1 MFSKA
6 WIYLFSVFLVFFVT
20 SCEDSPVNS
29 PLCTA
34 EFVMINL
41 KITDASG
48 QPVNNATVHVIH
60 ANSGDTL
67 QVCENYECL
76 EGDMGNYTIFH
87 DGLMEKVSFEGEPF
101 TVNGNTEQDSFR
113 EDFVFARNKCH
124 VYKKSGPEIIMVD

>member
-1 MFSKA
+1 
-6 WIYLFSVFLVFFVT
+6 
-20 SCEDSPVNS
+20 
-29 PLCTA
+29 
-34 EFVMINL
+34 MIDL
-41 KITDASG
+41 KITDASR

-101 TVNGNTEQDSFR
+101 TVNGITEQDSFR
-113 EDFVFARNKCH
+113 EDFVFAQNKCH